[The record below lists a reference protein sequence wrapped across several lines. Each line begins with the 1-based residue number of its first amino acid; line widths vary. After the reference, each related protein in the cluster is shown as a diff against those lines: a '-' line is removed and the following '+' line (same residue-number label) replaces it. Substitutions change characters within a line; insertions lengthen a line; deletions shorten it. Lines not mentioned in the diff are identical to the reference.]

1 MGIFLFGLQRPFGF
15 VLLIHKGIFQS
26 GEMFLFHIV
35 GWFYCF
41 FSTHFLTYFI
51 VFLSDALQWEW
62 ISRGFHQ
69 FTLCFGFVCFFLCSW
84 TPFRLI
90 ILFLFSLD
98 FVHNLNGKNRKT
110 KQKMQRAWNKIWC
123 LEQFLGH

>member
-41 FSTHFLTYFI
+41 STYFLTYFI

-69 FTLCFGFVCFFLCSW
+69 FTLCFGLVCFFFLLLNSISFDNLILVLSW
-84 TPFRLI
+84 FCAQPKWKK
-90 ILFLFSLD
+90 S
-98 FVHNLNGKNRKT
+98 KNK
-110 KQKMQRAWNKIWC
+110 KKMQRAWNKIWC